1 VSRGDTRRVPVRDRR
16 RGLFG
21 RRAGVELVGVSLDRT
36 DHFTRMFPAGDTAFA
51 VLMLPVRAAALAV
64 LWATSAPWR
73 AAAAGAVV
81 LALVVLGR

>member
-1 VSRGDTRRVPVRDRR
+1 MSRGDTRRVPVRDRR

-21 RRAGVELVGVSLDRT
+21 RRTGVELVGVSLDRT